1 MVASSPRGATRSLL
15 HRNELALC
23 ILNDYKGWFTESN
36 CRLAT
41 ISSRPTSQP
50 TDRSSLTWPDPLR
63 AVAYRF
69 EIISAGRLRD

>member
-1 MVASSPRGATRSLL
+1 MVASSPRGATRSLFR
-15 HRNELALC
+15 RNKLALC

-41 ISSRPTSQP
+41 ISSCPTSQP

-63 AVAYRF
+63 TGAYQF
-69 EIISAGRLRD
+69 EIISVGM